1 MRNRGEFIFGGFL
14 VLLGLFLL
22 IGTVFN
28 INVWALCWPAFLII
42 LGLFLVFRP
51 RLGGMGPD
59 ASSDVLLIGDRRRRG
74 DWIVKN
80 EELWLGV
87 GDVELDFTQAAIPP
101 GETMLRFISFVGD
114 VDLFIPSSVGVSVRA
129 AGFVIDAD
137 ILGRDYDTFLTP
149 VEVSTPN
156 YDTAESRL
164 RIEMTSF
171 VADLKVK
178 LV

>member
-1 MRNRGEFIFGGFL
+1 MRNRGELVFGAIL
-14 VLLGLFLL
+14 VLLGLVLL

-74 DWIVKN
+74 NWTVKD

-87 GDVELDFTQAAIPP
+87 GDVELDFSQATIPP
-101 GETMLRFISFVGD
+101 GETTLRFISFVGD

-129 AGFVIDAD
+129 AGFVIDGD

-149 VEVSTPN
+149 VEATSPN
-156 YDTAESRL
+156 YATAESRL

-178 LV
+178 HI